1 MSDNP
6 KCPNTPKYPCGD
18 CPVCQVPPAAP
29 HRLWSWP
36 PGFHEAWPTREAI
49 AAHQGGTGRWLVTD
63 PYGVKTLG
71 LFDGDTFHVLMRWHV
86 VGAMAS
92 EPTQPWKFEPYAG
105 EQIDIAYQRDKRDVE
120 HEVAAMGL
128 HETTLGG
135 LHSQDEVESVHPA
148 GWQELLRRH
157 YERAPAPPAASDSPS
172 RPQAPASPEG
182 PAAGPGIVPRLDTA
196 GFGSWPS
203 EEEIEAHGNGLWLI
217 RQKGEMAPGQIRS
230 MALGRFGKE
239 EGRTVWW
246 SGGNFSHREHM
257 SAWTFCPIDDNGDK
271 LDAAPVLRGEDA
283 RRLVEQ
289 LGQVAPPE
297 EIARRR
303 AEAGRRLAESEAA
316 AERLA
321 VERMNKAGRQATES
335 LRRLNDP
342 PIETA
347 PKMKPPERLPAGAW
361 QPPPPQD
368 VTVKAM
374 TGDLERQQDAL
385 KALNLRPLSNP
396 TPHRATCKYV
406 GLRDGKACACN
417 IKYAVPVGPAGF
429 ENDRIGRIDHAA
441 RMLATLPERSPD
453 RRVLVVLRGLPGSGK
468 STVAQ
473 AIVDSDPGRWAR
485 VSKDD
490 VRQMMVGP
498 SGDLFR
504 HVEDRAREVVV
515 TKTAEEMTMSAL
527 RLGLDVVVDA
537 TNLTNKALN
546 SWRMAAMVVNRD
558 GRGPVLVCERVV
570 PTSVEECVARDAR
583 RGARSVGRAVI
594 ERLAATID
602 VPLEDRNQEV
612 GQ

>member
-1 MSDNP
+1 MSDKRP

-18 CPVCQVPPAAP
+18 CLVCQVPPNTSKTWTVQP
-29 HRLWSWP
+29 DRGELRVFSWP
-36 PGFHEAWPTREAI
+36 PGFREAWPTREAI
-49 AAHQGGTGRWLVTD
+49 AAHQGGVGRWLVTD

-71 LFDGDTFHVLMRWHV
+71 AFDGDTFHVLARWPV

-92 EPTQPWKFEPYAG
+92 EPTQPWKFEPYWKDTFTD
-105 EQIDIAYQRDKRDVE
+105 EINRQRD
-120 HEVAAMGL
+120 
-128 HETTLGG
+128 
-135 LHSQDEVESVHPA
+135 
-148 GWQELLRRH
+148 RRG
-157 YERAPAPPAASDSPS
+157 APPAATDSPGQ
-172 RPQAPASPEG
+172 PQAPTPPEN
-182 PAAGPGIVPRLDTA
+182 PAAEPGIAPGGVDAA

-217 RQKGEMAPGQIRS
+217 RQKGDMAPGQIRS

-246 SGGNFSHREHM
+246 SGGRFSNREHM

-271 LDAAPVLRGEDA
+271 LDAVPVLRGEDA
-283 RRLVEQ
+283 RQLVEQ
-289 LGQVAPPE
+289 LGRVAPPE

-303 AEAGRRLAESEAA
+303 EESRRKLAENGSRCQPCGHMTAAHNSIAGCRHVKLTDGKMCGCKNGTPLTSAQPTVGLWPSQEAA
-316 AERLA
+316 AR
-321 VERMNKAGRQATES
+321 
-335 LRRLNDP
+335 
-342 PIETA
+342 
-347 PKMKPPERLPAGAW
+347 
-361 QPPPPQD
+361 
-368 VTVKAM
+368 AM

-385 KALNLRPLSNP
+385 KALSLRPLTKADRCPRCDEYVVPCPKCPPSGLP
-396 TPHRATCKYV
+396 KALGREEIDRRLRHGLAKYPV
-406 GLRDGKACACN
+406 GL
-417 IKYAVPVGPAGF
+417 AGF

-441 RMLATLPERSPD
+441 RILSTLPDRSPD

-473 AIVDSDPGRWAR
+473 AIVDSDPSRWAR

-490 VRQMMVGP
+490 IRQMMVGP

-504 HVEDRAREVVV
+504 FVEDRAREVVV
-515 TKTAEEMTMSAL
+515 AKTADEMAMSAL

-546 SWRMAAMVVNRD
+546 SWRITAMVVNRD
-558 GRGPVLVCERVV
+558 GRGPVLICERAV
-570 PTSVEECVARDAR
+570 PTSVEECVVRDAR